1 MEDGR
6 IERVPMQNYSWR
18 LHAIAFTFMVGMSP
32 KNGRWGRPKYQMKA
46 ENEIF
51 CLVYPKYT
59 NSYVLLNYFS
69 GKVKM

>member
-6 IERVPMQNYSWR
+6 IERVPMQNYSRR

-51 CLVYPKYT
+51 CLVHSKHT
-59 NSYVLLNYFS
+59 NSYVILNYLS
-69 GKVKM
+69 VKVKK